1 MSSSTAPT
9 AGRTTDPTPRGRWVR
24 RVALALAVLLVI
36 AVATTS
42 NIWLR
47 ILRDG
52 AGQDPVVGVT
62 DIVLADDWFT
72 PSVVEVPAG
81 STVTFVW
88 DDGTTPH
95 DILFSDGVEAELR
108 TDGTFQRTVPVGDT
122 TFRCTLHP
130 GMNGRLVGSTG

>member
-1 MSSSTAPT
+1 MSASPT
-9 AGRTTDPTPRGRWVR
+9 SMPTPSTDRQHGRRWPR
-24 RVALALAVLLVI
+24 RVALGLAILLVI
-36 AVATTS
+36 TIASTS

-52 AGQDPVVGVT
+52 AGQEPVVGVT
-62 DIVLADDWFT
+62 EIVLRDDWFT

-81 STVTFVW
+81 STVTFTW

-95 DILFSDGVEAELR
+95 DILFDDGVEAELR
-108 TDGTFQRTVPVGDT
+108 TDGTFQRTVPAGDT
-122 TFRCTLHP
+122 TYRCTLHP